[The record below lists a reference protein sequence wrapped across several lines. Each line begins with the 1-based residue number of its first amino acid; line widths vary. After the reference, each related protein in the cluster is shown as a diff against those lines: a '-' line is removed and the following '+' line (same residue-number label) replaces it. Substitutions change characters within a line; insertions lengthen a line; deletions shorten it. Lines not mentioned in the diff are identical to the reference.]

1 MDEDNILTLVFASLG
16 IIIVVTSISF
26 LLPKGG
32 LTGLTVAA
40 PIINPLY
47 FLAIP
52 VLIAMLVI
60 FFKFPRQEKDPIKNY
75 VKSSRK
81 KGLSELQIK
90 NNLTEVGWNEK
101 DFSKFLKQF

>member
-1 MDEDNILTLVFASLG
+1 MEEDNILTLVFASLG
-16 IIIVVTSISF
+16 IIMVVTSVSF

-32 LTGLTVAA
+32 LTGLSVSV

-52 VLIAMLVI
+52 GLLAILVI
-60 FFKFPRQEKDPIKNY
+60 FFKFPRQGKDPIKNY

-90 NNLTEVGWNEK
+90 NNLAGVGWNEE
-101 DFSKFLKQF
+101 DFSKFLK

>member
-16 IIIVVTSISF
+16 IIMVVTSVSF

-32 LTGLTVAA
+32 LTGLSIAA

-52 VLIAMLVI
+52 ALLTALII
-60 FFKFPRQEKDPIKNY
+60 FFKFPRQGKDPIRNY
-75 VKSSRK
+75 VKRSRK

-90 NNLTEVGWNEK
+90 NNLTKVGWNEE
-101 DFSKFLKQF
+101 DFYKFLK

>member
-1 MDEDNILTLVFASLG
+1 MNEDNILTLVFASLG
-16 IIIVVTSISF
+16 IIMVVTSVSF

-32 LTGLTVAA
+32 LTGLAVTV

-52 VLIAMLVI
+52 GLLAMLVI
-60 FFKFPRQEKDPIKNY
+60 FFKFPRQGKDPIKNY

-90 NNLTEVGWNEK
+90 NNLTEVGWNEE
-101 DFSKFLKQF
+101 DFSKFLK